1 MLIEFNKISS
11 QSPIWIFQANKIFDL
26 SLIKKIEEDT
36 INFLNS
42 WTSHNVEIKSSFK
55 IVHNLFLIISV
66 ESDFSRPSGCSI
78 DKLTNFIKEIN
89 KLYDIDFLDR
99 LNISYRHEN
108 MIKVVN
114 IVQFKKLILD
124 GLISKDTI
132 VFNNTIRNKG
142 ELNKNWETKAHNS
155 WHKKYFDVEQN

>member
-1 MLIEFNKISS
+1 MLIEFNKISV

-66 ESDFSRPSGCSI
+66 ESDFSRPSGCSV
-78 DKLTNFIKEIN
+78 DTVSYTHLT
-89 KLYDIDFLDR
+89 LPT
-99 LNISYRHEN
+99 
-108 MIKVVN
+108 
-114 IVQFKKLILD
+114 ILR
-124 GLISKDTI
+124 
-132 VFNNTIRNKG
+132 V
-142 ELNKNWETKAHNS
+142 
-155 WHKKYFDVEQN
+155 

>member
-1 MLIEFNKISS
+1 MLIEFDKISV

-66 ESDFSRPSGCSI
+66 ESDFSRPSGCSV
-78 DKLTNFIKEIN
+78 DKLINFVKEIN
-89 KLYDIDFLDR
+89 KLHNIDFLDR
-99 LNISYRHEN
+99 LSISYRHEN
-108 MIKVVN
+108 KIKVVN
-114 IVQFKKLILD
+114 IAEFKKLILD

-132 VFNNTIRNKG
+132 VFNNTLRNKG
-142 ELNKNWETKAHNS
+142 ELNKNWETKALNS
-155 WHKKYFDVEQN
+155 WHKKYFNV

>member
-55 IVHNLFLIISV
+55 ITFLV
-66 ESDFSRPSGCSI
+66 
-78 DKLTNFIKEIN
+78 NFK
-89 KLYDIDFLDR
+89 
-99 LNISYRHEN
+99 
-108 MIKVVN
+108 
-114 IVQFKKLILD
+114 
-124 GLISKDTI
+124 
-132 VFNNTIRNKG
+132 
-142 ELNKNWETKAHNS
+142 
-155 WHKKYFDVEQN
+155 

>member
-11 QSPIWIFQANKIFDL
+11 QSPIWIFQANKMVDAG
-26 SLIKKIEEDT
+26 SIKKIEDDT

-42 WTSHNVEIKSSFK
+42 WTSHDFEIKSSFK
-55 IVHNLFLIISV
+55 ILYNLFLIISV

-78 DKLTNFIKEIN
+78 DKLINFVKEIN
-89 KLYDIDFLDR
+89 KLHNIDFLNR
-99 LNISYRHEN
+99 LNISYRHED
-108 MIKVVN
+108 MIEVVN
-114 IVQFKKLILD
+114 ITQFKKLILD

-142 ELNKNWETKAHNS
+142 ELNKNWETKALNS
-155 WHKKYFDVEQN
+155 WHKKYFNVK

>member
-1 MLIEFNKISS
+1 MFTEFNKISS
-11 QSPIWIFQANKIFDL
+11 QSPIWIFQANKIIDSGF
-26 SLIKKIEEDT
+26 IKKIEGDT

-42 WTSHNVEIKSSFK
+42 WTSHNVKIKSSFK

-78 DKLTNFIKEIN
+78 DNLINFVKEIN
-89 KLYDIDFLDR
+89 KLHNIDFLDR
-99 LNISYRHEN
+99 LAISYRHEDI
-108 MIKVVN
+108 IKVVN
-114 IVQFKKLILD
+114 IAQFRKLISD

-142 ELNKNWETKAHNS
+142 ELNKNWETKARNS
-155 WHKKYFDVEQN
+155 WHKRYFNVE